1 MIIREEHERPLRE
14 AQALRHACNW
24 IGLAFADIWI
34 IESNT
39 ILRETRLGLVA
50 GYIDKLPPKLGQ
62 SHFIA
67 LWIGLLFG
75 WAILLGLGMKPF
87 LRKHK

>member
-1 MIIREEHERPLRE
+1 MKLRQY
-14 AQALRHACNW
+14 AMLA
-24 IGLAFADIWI
+24 IGLVWLCADIWI

-39 ILRETRLGLVA
+39 VLRETRLGLVA
-50 GYIDKLPPKLGQ
+50 VYIDKLPPKLGNLT
-62 SHFIA
+62 FIA

-75 WAILLGLGMKPF
+75 WAILLGLGLKPF